1 MKARL
6 SNVDC
11 CIHFPTTPF
20 HLPHVEP
27 YLRDKPSVSPF
38 PGWNQPWQSCL
49 SSISSVLPGKTRLAL
64 CDYLSIKRER
74 GKKKNPCLY
83 VPASSYPLIIR
94 PLSRN
99 NIPHFGAPALHS
111 LPCATSRIHPHS
123 LIPPSSFLKATC
135 SQPVWLSC
143 TLPMKGFLL
152 GWDWVQP
159 SRALAGSEAE
169 AGASSPS
176 SSAPTATPHACSGL
190 ALSPRSRLLV
200 SAVPNCLQRQKRART
215 RERVGTALACWA
227 VTWQA
232 RTQRFVFML
241 PRSGLGG
248 SVIF

>member
-6 SNVDC
+6 STVDC

-49 SSISSVLPGKTRLAL
+49 SSISSALPGKTRLAL
-64 CDYLSIKRER
+64 CSYLSIKRVKGE
-74 GKKKNPCLY
+74 KKI
-83 VPASSYPLIIR
+83 PASMFLPHLILL
-94 PLSRN
+94 LSVLSQN
-99 NIPHFGAPALHS
+99 NIPHFGARALHS

-169 AGASSPS
+169 AGASSS
-176 SSAPTATPHACSGL
+176 STPTATPHACSGL
-190 ALSPRSRLLV
+190 ALSPRSRLLF
-200 SAVPNCLQRQKRART
+200 SAVPNCLQQQKKKSQN
-215 RERVGTALACWA
+215 EGESGKHVGLLSFYLTSSDSKVCVHAAEIWA
-227 VTWQA
+227 W
-232 RTQRFVFML
+232 R
-241 PRSGLGG
+241 
-248 SVIF
+248 